1 MYCWDSL
8 DWLWHTNS
16 LPKRQKKYEANS
28 LFKNVV
34 INKFYIDEIYE
45 FLIVKPLL
53 LLSQLIDKVI
63 DPKIFDGFI
72 NINVWTYRK
81 TGLLFGKLQNGKVR
95 YYALYILV
103 GVSAMSYYLLIKLGV
118 M

>member
-1 MYCWDSL
+1 MAYKL
-8 DWLWHTNS
+8 FA
-16 LPKRQKKYEANS
+16 KEAKEVEDDS
-28 LFKNVV
+28 LFKNLL

-45 FLIVKPLL
+45 FLMVKPLL
-53 LLSQLIDKVI
+53 LLSQLIDKFI

-95 YYALYILV
+95 YYALYILA
-103 GVSAMSYYLLIKLGV
+103 GVSALSYYLLIKLGV